1 MTPRDLAVSQASRS
15 DRAALSP
22 RIGDTRRQAVGRS
35 PRRFGLSTLTWYAI
49 GVVLVTRLALL
60 LIAMVTVRAI
70 PRIGPWPEQLYD
82 RFLVN
87 YPLFDGWAR
96 WDVSHYVAIAR
107 LGYGDPTS
115 PSHDGGVGFFPLYPM
130 LMRGAVAVVGVEP
143 DGPALAFAAL
153 AISSVCFLVAVP
165 LFAGLVADQLGERV
179 ARTATLLLCVSP
191 FSFFFTAAYSES
203 LFLLLV
209 VVSLRAGLSGR
220 WRLAALVAGLAT
232 GSRLV
237 GLAIAPALVFL
248 AWRRGEPLRELVW
261 TAALSVWGVVG
272 YFGYLWVTT
281 GNPLAYFS
289 AQANWGDWGDY
300 VWYYLEFLVTDP
312 VGYVTGDERRLVIL
326 LNAVLGLGAIVVL
339 PLVWRWLDEATALL
353 TTLLVVVQFANTWVS
368 LGRYLLPAIGV
379 TIVVAALLE
388 GARPRDQ
395 AEVLGASAR
404 LPRSSTA
411 LRDLTLVI
419 SVALLGLL
427 TVLFA
432 AGFWVV

>member
-1 MTPRDLAVSQASRS
+1 MAQQVSRPRPVERTDTRPDGPTARRRAVS
-15 DRAALSP
+15 
-22 RIGDTRRQAVGRS
+22 RS
-35 PRRFGLSTLTWYAI
+35 PRRFGLSALTWYAI

-60 LIAMVTVRAI
+60 LVAMVTVRTV
-70 PRIGPWPEQLYD
+70 PRIGPYPEQLYD
-82 RFLVN
+82 RFLAN
-87 YPLFDGWAR
+87 YPLVDGWAR
-96 WDVSHYVAIAR
+96 WDVSHYVAVAR

-130 LMRGAVAVVGVEP
+130 LMRGAVALVGVEP
-143 DGPALAFAAL
+143 DGPALALAAL
-153 AISSVCFLVAVP
+153 AISFACFLVAVP
-165 LFAGLVADQLGERV
+165 LFAGLVADQLGERI

-209 VVSLRAGLSGR
+209 AVSLRLGLSGR

-261 TAALSVWGVVG
+261 TAVVSVWGVVA
-272 YFGYLWVTT
+272 YFGYLWVET

-289 AQANWGDWGDY
+289 AQANWGNWSDY
-300 VWYYLEFLVTDP
+300 VWYYLDFLIRDP
-312 VGYVTGDERRLVIL
+312 VGYFTGDERRLVIA
-326 LNAVLGLGAIVVL
+326 LNVVLGLGALAVL
-339 PLVWRWLDEATALL
+339 PLVWRWLDSATALL

-388 GARPRDQ
+388 GARPGDRP
-395 AEVLGASAR
+395 ETLRSSAR
-404 LPRSSTA
+404 LPRSSTVT
-411 LRDLTLVI
+411 RDLTLVV
-419 SVALLGLL
+419 STALLVLL
-427 TVLFA
+427 MALFA